1 MNNSRK
7 LARQSELVETKYQP
21 LYRSYPSENLSP
33 QKLSSILR
41 ELDSG
46 ICRNAMNLF
55 DDMEE
60 KDLHL
65 AAVMQTR
72 IMAAAAPQ
80 RRIVPASSDPAQK
93 RHADF
98 ITEVWEGLEEKSRL
112 VHDLL
117 SAIGRGFS
125 IAEMMFELRENSLI
139 VNRIKLSPQS
149 LFGFM
154 DPDTPGALLDFPRY
168 MKPGNIRGEALPR
181 EKFIFH
187 AHRTFGGSV
196 LRSGLYRGIA
206 WYYLFTTFSIKD
218 WMSFM
223 DLYGIPLR
231 LGRFKPSAD
240 DRSRE
245 ILKKAVMN
253 LGTDAAAVISEDTT
267 IEFIESRLSGNH
279 DLFRSAVEFFNLQK
293 SKRVLGQTLTT
304 EQGSSG
310 SYSLGNVHDRV
321 RADITRLDCIMLDET
336 LTRDFIIPLVKAN
349 FGRQK
354 SYPSF
359 ISEHDT
365 AQKSRN
371 RLDDIKKLY
380 DMGVPVAVGELYKA
394 AGIPEPS
401 DSDSVHVKNAEPKQ

>member
-1 MNNSRK
+1 MNGVK
-7 LARQSELVETKYQP
+7 KFAAQGKLVESGNQS

-33 QKLSSILR
+33 QKLASILR

-46 ICRNAMNLF
+46 YCRNAMNLF

-72 IMAAAAPQ
+72 IMAAAAPP
-80 RRIVPASSDPAQK
+80 RRILPASDDDDRR

-98 ITEVWEGLEEKSRL
+98 VREVWEGLEERARL
-112 VHDLL
+112 VNDLL

-125 IAEMMFELRENSLI
+125 IAEMMFELREGWLI
-139 VNRIKLSPQS
+139 VNGIKVCPPS
-149 LFGFM
+149 LFSFA
-154 DPDTPGALLDFPRY
+154 DPDNPGVLLDFPRY
-168 MKPGNIRGEALPR
+168 QTPGKIKGEAIPR

-187 AHRTFGGSV
+187 AHRSFSGGP
-196 LRSGLYRGIA
+196 LRAGLYRGIA
-206 WYYLFTTFSIKD
+206 WYYLFTNFSIKD

-223 DLYGIPLR
+223 DIYGIPLR

-253 LGTDAAAVISEDTT
+253 LGSDAAAVISEDTT
-267 IEFIESRLSGNH
+267 IEFIETRLSGSH
-279 DLFRSAVEFFNLQK
+279 DLFQKAVEFFNRQK
-293 SKRVLGQTLTT
+293 SKSVLGQTLTT
-304 EQGSSG
+304 EQGDSG
-310 SYSLGNVHDRV
+310 SYALGSVHDRV
-321 RADITRLDCIMLDET
+321 RADLTRLDCILLDET
-336 LTRDFIIPLVKAN
+336 LTRDFIIPLINAN

-354 SYPSF
+354 SYPRF
-359 ISEHDT
+359 VSEPRLL
-365 AQKSRN
+365 AG
-371 RLDDIKKLY
+371 LDDLKKLY
-380 DMGVPVAVGELYKA
+380 DMGVPMGVGELYKA

-401 DSDSVHVKNAEPKQ
+401 KSDSVLVKSMEAKR

>member
-7 LARQSELVETKYQP
+7 MARQAELVETKNQS
-21 LYRSYPSENLSP
+21 LYNSYPSQNLSP
-33 QKLSSILR
+33 QKLAAILR

-46 ICRNAMNLF
+46 YCKNAMNFF

-72 IMAAAAPQ
+72 VMSAAAPK
-80 RRIVPASSDPAQK
+80 RRIVPASEESDQK

-98 ITEVWEGLEEKSRL
+98 VTEVWEGIEDNYRL
-112 VHDLL
+112 INDLY

-125 IAEMMFELRENSLI
+125 IAEMMFELREGSLI
-139 VNRIKLSPQS
+139 VNRIKFCPQS
-149 LFGFM
+149 LFSFI
-154 DPDTPGALLDFPRY
+154 DPESPGALLEFPRY
-168 MKPGNIRGEALPR
+168 MKPGVPHGEAIPR

-187 AHRTFGGSV
+187 AHRSFSGGA
-196 LRSGLYRGIA
+196 LRAGLYRGIS

-231 LGRFKPSAD
+231 LGKFKPSAD
-240 DRSRE
+240 DSSRE

-279 DLFRSAVEFFNLQK
+279 DLFRSAVEFFNRQK

-304 EQGSSG
+304 EQGDSG
-310 SYSLGNVHDRV
+310 SYSLGSVHDRV
-321 RADITRLDCIMLDET
+321 RADITRLDCIMLDES
-336 LTRDFIIPLVKAN
+336 LTRDFIIPLIKAN

-354 SYPSF
+354 IYPRFVCEPDSA
-359 ISEHDT
+359 E
-365 AQKSRN
+365 KSRN
-371 RLDDIKKLY
+371 KLDDLKKLY
-380 DMGVPVAVGELYKA
+380 DMGVPMGLGELYKA

-401 DSDSVHVKNAEPKQ
+401 DADSVHVKNAEEK